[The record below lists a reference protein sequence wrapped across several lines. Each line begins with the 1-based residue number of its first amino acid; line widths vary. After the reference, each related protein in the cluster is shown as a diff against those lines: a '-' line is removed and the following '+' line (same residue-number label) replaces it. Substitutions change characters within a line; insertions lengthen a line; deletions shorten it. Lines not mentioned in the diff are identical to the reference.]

1 MNLGGLAWAEWPDPE
16 HYRFVLSAALAP
28 ATVTIDKPDFGPPLP
43 EMTILTV
50 RATPAG
56 MLPGTAEAEML
67 ELCIPLRLA
76 RQIGESL
83 MALPEP
89 DAAV

>member
-1 MNLGGLAWAEWPDPE
+1 MNLGGLTWAEWPDPE
-16 HYRFVLSAALAP
+16 QYRFVIASALAP
-28 ATVTIDKPDFGPPLP
+28 ATVTIDKPDYGPPLP

-56 MLPGTAEAEML
+56 MLPGTAETETL
-67 ELCIPLRLA
+67 ELCIPLGLA

-83 MALPEP
+83 VALPEP
-89 DAAV
+89 DSAI